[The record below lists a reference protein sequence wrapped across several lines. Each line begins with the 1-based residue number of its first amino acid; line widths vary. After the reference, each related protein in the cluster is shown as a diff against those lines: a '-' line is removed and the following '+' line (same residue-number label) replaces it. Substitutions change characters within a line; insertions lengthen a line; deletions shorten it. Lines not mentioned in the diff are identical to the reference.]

1 MECNSQIDRI
11 TWTLKFYYKYP
22 KVPNFIFIC
31 HKDLQLKDI
40 HKLFLVFKEY
50 YLFEFERV
58 IKIDK
63 VACIVIYVS
72 IHPEF
77 LKIDNT
83 ALREFIM
90 DKF

>member
-1 MECNSQIDRI
+1 
-11 TWTLKFYYKYP
+11 
-22 KVPNFIFIC
+22 
-31 HKDLQLKDI
+31 LKDI
-40 HKLFLVFKEY
+40 HKIFLVFKEY

-90 DKF
+90 DEF